1 MTTIS
6 THISKTININTLN
19 SSRKRQR
26 LTEWSKKQ
34 NPSVVYKKRDLALNT
49 GTNLKNGQKYSNQM
63 GPGNM
68 YISILISVK
77 MISY

>member
-1 MTTIS
+1 MTTIN

-34 NPSVVYKKRDLALNT
+34 NPSVVYKKHDLALNT
-49 GTNLKNGQKYSNQM
+49 GINLKNGQKYSNQM